1 MQKLFT
7 ISFLALSISLLG
19 VFHAVF
25 AEQSVETIEFFSD
38 LNSDS
43 LIGQAAANLRASDVI
58 QGYDDGTF
66 QPEKPVN
73 RAELAKFLLL
83 AKGRNVD
90 IKHNNGRFPDV
101 KEGEWYVKYI
111 IDAADLGIIN
121 GYPSGNFKPAQT
133 VNTAEFLK
141 MLSKT
146 FDLPENMEQ
155 DFADVDMDAWYAPY
169 VGNVPAL
176 DLFPDRDPGFLEP
189 ERDMTR
195 GEVAI
200 ALYRIMRPKLEE
212 EDQGEASS
220 SNTPSVASKAGLSVE
235 SQNQNAQLSM
245 TYAGKGEELVL
256 PLTVSLASG
265 EATIKSFQIELSSA
279 KFLEKIWLDGG
290 VKKDANRLRITI
302 PVDEKIQAE
311 SSVPLEIFASV
322 QEGLDR
328 GDSVQVF
335 LKKVEWE
342 KDGNVY
348 TEYFPVDGFEL
359 MIF

>member
-1 MQKLFT
+1 MG
-7 ISFLALSISLLG
+7 I
-19 VFHAVF
+19 FHTVF
-25 AEQSVETIEFFSD
+25 AEQSVETLDFFSD

-43 LIGQAAANLRASDVI
+43 LVGQAAANLRASGVI

-66 QPEKPVN
+66 QPERPVN

-83 AKGRNVD
+83 AKGRSVD
-90 IKHNNGRFPDV
+90 MKHNNGRFPDV

-111 IDAADLGIIN
+111 IDAADLGIID

-141 MLSKT
+141 MLSRT
-146 FDLPENMEQ
+146 FDLPENQEQ
-155 DFADVDMDAWYAPY
+155 DFADVDTDAWYAPY

-176 DLFPDRDPGFLEP
+176 DLFPNRDPGFLEP
-189 ERDMTR
+189 GRDMTR

-212 EDQGEASS
+212 ENDGDGEGTSS
-220 SNTPSVASKAGLSVE
+220 SIPSSNMSELLVK

-256 PLTVSLASG
+256 PITVSLVNG
-265 EATIKSFQIELSSA
+265 EATIKSFQIELSSTN
-279 KFLEKIWLDGG
+279 FLKKIWFDGG
-290 VKKDANRLRITI
+290 VKKSANRRLVTV
-302 PVDEKIQAE
+302 PVGKEIQAGA
-311 SSVPLEIFASV
+311 SVPLAVFASV
-322 QEGLDR
+322 QDGLER
-328 GDSVQVF
+328 GDSIQVS
-335 LKKVEWE
+335 LKKIEWE
-342 KDGNVY
+342 KDGNIYAEDVSI
-348 TEYFPVDGFEL
+348 DGIEL

>member
-7 ISFLALSISLLG
+7 ISIIALSFSVVG
-19 VFHAVF
+19 VFHTVF
-25 AEQSVETIEFFSD
+25 AEPEVETIEFFSD
-38 LNSDS
+38 LNQDS
-43 LIGQAAANLRASDVI
+43 LIGQAAANLRAADI
-58 QGYDDGTF
+58 IEGYADGTF

-101 KEGEWYVKYI
+101 KEGEWYVKYV

-121 GYPSGNFKPAQT
+121 GYPGGNFKPAKT

-146 FDLPENMEQ
+146 FDLPENLEQ
-155 DFADVDMDAWYAPY
+155 DFADVDRNAWYAPY
-169 VGNVPAL
+169 IGNVPVL
-176 DLFPDRDPGFLEP
+176 DLFPERDPGFLEP
-189 ERDMTR
+189 EKEMTR
-195 GEVAI
+195 GGVAI
-200 ALYRIMRPKLEE
+200 ALYRVMKPKLEKENREEEGFFSSE
-212 EDQGEASS
+212 ED
-220 SNTPSVASKAGLSVE
+220 SVLLVK

-245 TYAGKGEELVL
+245 TYAGKNEELVL
-256 PLTVSLASG
+256 PLTISLSRG
-265 EATIKSFQIELSSA
+265 EATIKSLQIELSSS
-279 KFLEKIWLDGG
+279 KFLKNIWFDGG
-290 VKKDANRLRITI
+290 VKKSANRLRVTVPVEKTI
-302 PVDEKIQAE
+302 PEGTLV
-311 SSVPLEIFASV
+311 SLEIFASV
-322 QEGLDR
+322 QEGLAR

-342 KDGNVY
+342 KGGHIYMED
-348 TEYFPVDGFEL
+348 FPVDGFEL